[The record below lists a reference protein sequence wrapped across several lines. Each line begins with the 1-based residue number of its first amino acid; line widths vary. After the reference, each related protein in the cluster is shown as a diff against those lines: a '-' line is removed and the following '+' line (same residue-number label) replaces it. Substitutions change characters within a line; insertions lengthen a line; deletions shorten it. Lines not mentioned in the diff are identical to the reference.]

1 MAWLRVMNSYV
12 NLDAVAWIEF
22 NNEAGRIRID
32 FYGQDNRVIGS
43 YWVDYET
50 AEKFKKGLD
59 YLTQAMPIFV
69 AAEKTEE
76 AEAEPPTEG

>member
-1 MAWLRVMNSYV
+1 MPRHPTK
-12 NLDAVAWIEF
+12 EKPP
-22 NNEAGRIRID
+22 
-32 FYGQDNRVIGS
+32 
-43 YWVDYET
+43 
-50 AEKFKKGLD
+50 EKFKKGLD